1 MPLKTLFLNP
11 PSFENFDGGASSRWP
26 ATREIESY
34 WYPVWLAYPAG
45 MLEGSRLLDAPPHH
59 VSAQDT
65 IEISKQYDFLVLFT
79 STPGFPG
86 DIRLAAKMKEAN
98 PKLKIAFVGPHVTT
112 LPERSL
118 QESADIDFV
127 CRREFDYS
135 VVEYANGAPLSEIR
149 GVSYRDANGKVIHN
163 PDRPD
168 AQDLDAFPNVT
179 DVYYRDLDVRRY
191 NVPFLLYPFVS
202 LYTTRGCPAQ
212 CTFCLWPQ
220 TLSGHPW
227 RKRSA
232 DNVAREMAQAKEY
245 WPWVKEYFFDDDTFN
260 IQKARTIE
268 LCSKLKPLKMTWSC
282 TSRVTTDYET
292 LKAQKEAG
300 CRLLIVGYESGD
312 AQILK
317 NIKKGATVER
327 ARQFTKDTKK
337 LGLVVHGDFIL
348 GLPGESRES
357 IRNTINFAK
366 ELDVE
371 TIQVSLAH
379 AYPGTELYDYA
390 KKNGFIVGNERMVDE
405 GGHQLAQIEYPGL
418 PREHVLE
425 MVHKFYDEYYFR
437 PKAVFRIVRK
447 AVFNTTERKRLYNE
461 AKSFMKLRAQ
471 RNRVAREMRL
481 NGKGNLNGST
491 GRNGSGQVNG
501 NGNHQ
506 EPEVVAVEA
515 STQATAGD

>member
-59 VSAQDT
+59 VSAEET
-65 IEISKQYDFLVLFT
+65 IELGKQYEFLVLFT

-86 DIRLAAKMKEAN
+86 DIKLVTKMKEAN

-118 QESADIDFV
+118 NECPAIDFV
-127 CRREFDYS
+127 CRREFDYT
-135 VVEYANGAPLSEIR
+135 VVEYANGKPLSEII
-149 GVSYRDANGKVIHN
+149 GISYRDANGKVVHN
-163 PDRPD
+163 ADRPD
-168 AQDLDAFPNVT
+168 VMDLDSLPDVT
-179 DVYYRDLDVRRY
+179 DVYYRDMDVRRY
-191 NVPFLLYPFVS
+191 NVPFLLYPFVA

-227 RKRSA
+227 RKRST
-232 DNVAREMAQAKEY
+232 DSVAREMAKAKEY
-245 WPWVKEYFFDDDTFN
+245 WPYVKEYFFDDDTFN
-260 IQKARTIE
+260 IQKARTVE
-268 LCSKLKPLKMTWSC
+268 LCGKLKPLNMTWSC

-312 AQILK
+312 PQILK

-337 LGLVVHGDFIL
+337 LGLKVHGDFIL

-357 IRNTINFAK
+357 IRRTIDFAK

-371 TIQVSLAH
+371 TIQVSIAH
-379 AYPGTELYDYA
+379 AYPGTEMYDFA
-390 KKNGFIVGNERMVDE
+390 KKNGFIVGTERMVDD
-405 GGHQLAQIEYPGL
+405 GGHQVAQIEYPGL
-418 PREHVLE
+418 PREHVME

-447 AVFNTTERKRLYNE
+447 AVFNGEERQRLYKE
-461 AKSFMKLRAQ
+461 AKSFMKLRSA
-471 RNRVAREMRL
+471 RNKATKAIVAAKQTAAEKTRRA
-481 NGKGNLNGST
+481 
-491 GRNGSGQVNG
+491 
-501 NGNHQ
+501 
-506 EPEVVAVEA
+506 EV
-515 STQATAGD
+515 AGD